1 MEPTWIMHF
10 FKVTSKTSKNR
21 EAHKNSLKHGK
32 RAFTKD
38 GGNSRIKDGGNSRIK
53 DGGNSRIKDG
63 GNSRIKDGGNSRI
76 ICKAVCFDDLCEK
89 ATWE

>member
-1 MEPTWIMHF
+1 MEPTWIMHI
-10 FKVTSKTSKNR
+10 FKNTPQTSKNR

-63 GNSRIKDGGNSRI
+63 GNSRI
-76 ICKAVCFDDLCEK
+76 ICKAVCFGDLCEK
-89 ATWE
+89 ARWK